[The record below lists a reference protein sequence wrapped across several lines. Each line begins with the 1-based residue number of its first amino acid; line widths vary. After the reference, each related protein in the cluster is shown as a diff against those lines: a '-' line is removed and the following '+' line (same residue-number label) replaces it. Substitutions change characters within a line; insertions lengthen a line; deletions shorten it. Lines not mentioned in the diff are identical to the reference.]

1 MPSVA
6 ATKKVSDMTAGEL
19 RELIQDAV
27 GSMIDP
33 DYGLELRPE
42 IERELQDS
50 LAGKEHG
57 KLYSTAEVKTLL
69 GL

>member
-1 MPSVA
+1 MPGVA

-19 RELIQDAV
+19 RDLIQDTV

-42 IERELQDS
+42 IERELQES
-50 LAGKEHG
+50 LAQKEEG
-57 KLYSTAEVKTLL
+57 KLYSTAEVKALL

>member
-1 MPSVA
+1 MPGVA

-19 RELIQDAV
+19 RELIRDTV

-42 IERELQDS
+42 IEHELQDS
-50 LAGKEHG
+50 LAQKEGG